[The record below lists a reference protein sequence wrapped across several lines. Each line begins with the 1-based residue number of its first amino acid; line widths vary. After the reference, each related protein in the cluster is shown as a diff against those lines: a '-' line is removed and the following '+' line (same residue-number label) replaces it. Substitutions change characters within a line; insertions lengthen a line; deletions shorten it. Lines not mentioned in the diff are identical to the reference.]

1 MKKLLTSFD
10 VLNLSTLSSAKNS
23 RVRQIDGDDWGR
35 KILKV
40 FSEYPKKLVIIF
52 MQFFRGRQK

>member
-23 RVRQIDGDDWGR
+23 RVRQIDGDDWGG

-40 FSEYPKKLVIIF
+40 FSENPKK
-52 MQFFRGRQK
+52 